1 MEREITKTMEDNID
15 KLGENFDEIRWKQR
29 LSNYEKAFLQLKE
42 AVEVYQNDPLPIIK
56 EGIIQ
61 RFEFT
66 HELSWK
72 LLKDYLKYQGIQ
84 NITGSRDSTKQAFN
98 IGLITNGQIWMDMIE
113 SRNKTVHT
121 YDEDI
126 LESEYFKIT
135 NKYYPLFAELLLKMK
150 EISKK

>member
-1 MEREITKTMEDNID
+1 MD
-15 KLGENFDEIRWKQR
+15 KLSENSVEIIWKQR
-29 LSNYEKAFLQLKE
+29 LSNYERAYLQLKE
-42 AVEVYQNDPLPIIK
+42 AVDVYKDDPLPIIK

-72 LLKDYLKYQGIQ
+72 LLKDYFKFQGVQ

-98 IGLITNGQIWMDMIE
+98 LGLITNGQIWMDMSE

-121 YDEDI
+121 YDEEI
-126 LESEYFKIT
+126 LESEYNKIIH
-135 NKYYPLFAELLLKMK
+135 KYYPLFAELLLKMLNIA
-150 EISKK
+150 ENQDNI